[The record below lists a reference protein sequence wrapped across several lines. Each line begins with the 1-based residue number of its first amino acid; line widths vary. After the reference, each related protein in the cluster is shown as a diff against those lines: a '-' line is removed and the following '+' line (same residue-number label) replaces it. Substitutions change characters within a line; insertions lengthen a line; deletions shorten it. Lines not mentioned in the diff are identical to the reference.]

1 MPYPEE
7 MVAPMRQDIVRHGV
21 KEMRTGADVEKE
33 LKDFAGTALVF
44 VNSVCGCSA
53 GGARPGLAQALQ
65 SAKKPEKV
73 LTVFAGQD
81 AEATAK
87 AREYFLGYPPSS
99 PSMGLVKNGKL
110 VWMMQRHEIEGRLPA
125 QIAASI
131 TGAFDKHCG

>member
-7 MVAPMRQDIVRHGV
+7 MVAPMRTDITRHGV
-21 KEMRTGADVEKE
+21 KELRTGADVDKE
-33 LKDFAGTALVF
+33 LKGFPGTALVF

-53 GGARPGLAQALQ
+53 GGARPGLAMALQ

-81 AEATAK
+81 TEATAK
-87 AREYFLGYPPSS
+87 AREYFVGIPPSS

-125 QIAASI
+125 QISAAI
-131 TGAFDKHCG
+131 TAAFEKNC